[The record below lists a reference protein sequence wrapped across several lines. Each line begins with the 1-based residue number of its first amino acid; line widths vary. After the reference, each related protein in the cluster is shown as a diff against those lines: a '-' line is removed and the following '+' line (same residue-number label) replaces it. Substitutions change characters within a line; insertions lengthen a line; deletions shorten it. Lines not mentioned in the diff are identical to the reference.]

1 VELSQVRDRGNVYP
15 CPMAKAKERK
25 VPEFSKDQAVRLA
38 RVVNEASTNFKG
50 QIDEL
55 EGAIGVLFVGHLFG
69 RRVVTLIHNK
79 RTLRKYEEILGIS
92 FRDEFED
99 VGPLASKS
107 LGYVAV
113 EKLQAFWKAVSGEVQ
128 VERRREIE

>member
-1 VELSQVRDRGNVYP
+1 
-15 CPMAKAKERK
+15 MAKAKERK
-25 VPEFSKDQAVRLA
+25 VPEFSREQAARLA
-38 RVVNEASTNFKG
+38 RIVNQASTNFKG

-79 RTLRKYEEILGIS
+79 RTLRKYEEILAIS
-92 FRDEFED
+92 FKDEFED

-113 EKLQAFWKAVSGEVQ
+113 EKLQAFWKAVSGEVP